1 MRTHTSAEWSFDASV
16 IFESLWSPQLGSNPT
31 YINAEFQLVVC
42 VRERFGWVWFGL
54 ADPGN
59 ETHRDVVMIGNLGV
73 VQINDILIGKV
84 VKNVYLFSFF
94 FIKLW

>member
-1 MRTHTSAEWSFDASV
+1 M
-16 IFESLWSPQLGSNPT
+16 
-31 YINAEFQLVVC
+31 
-42 VRERFGWVWFGL
+42 RERFGWVWFGL

-73 VQINDILIGKV
+73 LQINDILIGKV

-94 FIKLW
+94 IKLW